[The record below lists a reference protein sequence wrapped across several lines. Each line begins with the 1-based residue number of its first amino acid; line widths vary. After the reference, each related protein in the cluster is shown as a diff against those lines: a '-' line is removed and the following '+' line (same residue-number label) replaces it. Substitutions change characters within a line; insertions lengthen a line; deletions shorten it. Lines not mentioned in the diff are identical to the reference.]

1 MQGVVEMK
9 EKEIKRDKNKYHSNK
24 YHSITFWVLQP
35 LEEKLDDLLHYYIR
49 ETLKE
54 TLDKDQKELLSI
66 TRSEMNRFF
75 RNYLVKHIYVYTPQY
90 EEWKNLH
97 PGIRKRIYY
106 LVNKK
111 LLLEVLNDELQ
122 PTPLSS
128 TS

>member
-1 MQGVVEMK
+1 MQGVVEMN
-9 EKEIKRDKNKYHSNK
+9 EKEIKRDKNKYHS
-24 YHSITFWVLQP
+24 ITFWVLP
-35 LEEKLDDLLHYYIR
+35 ILEEKLDDLLHHYIR
-49 ETLKE
+49 ETLKQIL
-54 TLDKDQKELLSI
+54 TNKDEKELLTI
-66 TRSEMNRFF
+66 TRSEMNRLF
-75 RNYLVKHIYVYTPQY
+75 RNYLVKHIYVYKPQY

>member
-9 EKEIKRDKNKYHSNK
+9 EKEIKRDKNKYHS
-24 YHSITFWVLQP
+24 ITFWVLP
-35 LEEKLDDLLHYYIR
+35 ILEEKLDDLLHHYIR
-49 ETLKE
+49 ETLKQIL
-54 TLDKDQKELLSI
+54 TNKDEKELLTI
-66 TRSEMNRFF
+66 TRSEMNRLF
-75 RNYLVKHIYVYTPQY
+75 RNYLVKHIYVYKPQY

-111 LLLEVLNDELQ
+111 LLLEVLNDEQ
-122 PTPLSS
+122 PTQLPVSII

>member
-1 MQGVVEMK
+1 MQGVVEMN
-9 EKEIKRDKNKYHSNK
+9 EKEIKKDNSKY
-24 YHSITFWVLQP
+24 YSITFWVLP
-35 LEEKLDDLLHYYIR
+35 EVEEKLDDLLHHYVRQY
-49 ETLKE
+49 LKE
-54 TLDKDQKELLSI
+54 FINKDEKELLPI

-75 RNYLVKHIYVYTPQY
+75 HNHIVKHIYVYKPQY

-111 LLLEVLNDELQ
+111 LLEVLNYEQ
-122 PTPLSS
+122 TARPS

>member
-9 EKEIKRDKNKYHSNK
+9 EKEIKRDNKY
-24 YHSITFWVLQP
+24 YSITFWVLP
-35 LEEKLDDLLHYYIR
+35 ILEEKLDDLLHHYIR
-49 ETLKE
+49 ETLKQIL
-54 TLDKDQKELLSI
+54 TNKDEKELLTI
-66 TRSEMNRFF
+66 TRSEMNRLF
-75 RNYLVKHIYVYTPQY
+75 RNYLVKHIYVYKPQY

-111 LLLEVLNDELQ
+111 LLEVLNDELQ